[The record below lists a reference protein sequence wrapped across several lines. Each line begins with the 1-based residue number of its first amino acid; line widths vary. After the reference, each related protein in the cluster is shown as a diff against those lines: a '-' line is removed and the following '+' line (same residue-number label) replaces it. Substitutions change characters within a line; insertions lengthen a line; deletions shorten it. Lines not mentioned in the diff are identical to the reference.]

1 MNYAELLFLLVSM
14 TYTNAMTERNVF
26 EMLRNWLSHKHFTYR
41 QLFWISGIIAFFL
54 SSFANNMTTA
64 LLVGAVVMAF
74 ADTNAKSFV
83 NLSFI
88 NIIVAANAGGSFSPF
103 GDITTLMVWQS
114 GRVPFI
120 DFFSSLYPPC

>member
-1 MNYAELLFLLVSM
+1 MNYAELLLFLLVSM

-26 EMLRNWLSHKHFTYR
+26 EVLRSWLSHKHFTYR

-54 SSFANNMTTA
+54 SSFANNMT
-64 LLVGAVVMAF
+64 AVVMAF

-88 NIIVAANAGGSFSPF
+88 NIIGRPMPAAHSAPLA
-103 GDITTLMVWQS
+103 I
-114 GRVPFI
+114 
-120 DFFSSLYPPC
+120 